1 MQEAPTS
8 GQNLTLRLKHSG
20 REDGPLEVT
29 LGSTAIQ
36 LNPSSKSPLTIDDTT
51 LYPIQVPG
59 ASEPDHLSFELGIRN
74 DTLIQFR
81 GTVERHSHLL
91 LDIELLDDAG
101 VGYMP
106 HLASL
111 SPIV

>member
-1 MQEAPTS
+1 MQEAPKS

-36 LNPSSKSPLTIDDTT
+36 LNPSSSRHSQLMVQPS
-51 LYPIQVPG
+51 IQVPG

-101 VGYMP
+101 VEYMP

-111 SPIV
+111 SPII